1 MTFELKL
8 QDNPTTAQQKG
19 ASIINRQIHFYE
31 KEKVRAQRRE
41 YQILLKPFVPS
52 DPIEGPLVLDIQ
64 FLYPER
70 KSKKMKT
77 AIEPRIE
84 APDLDNVAK
93 LFIDA
98 LADMKFFWND
108 SQIVD
113 LHLTKFRIKGSSE
126 MRLKVRLEEMK

>member
-1 MTFELKL
+1 MTFELVL
-8 QDNPTTAQQKG
+8 SGNPTTAQQKG
-19 ASIINRQIHFYE
+19 AAIVNRQIHFYE

-41 YQILLKPFVPS
+41 YQILLKEFVPNK
-52 DPIEGPLVLDIQ
+52 PLEGPLVLDIQ
-64 FLYPER
+64 FLYPEL
-70 KSKKMKT
+70 KSKKMKI

-98 LADMKFFWND
+98 MADMKFFWND

-113 LHLTKFRIKGSSE
+113 LHLTKFRIQGNRE
-126 MRLKVRLEEMK
+126 MKMKVRLEEMK

>member
-1 MTFELKL
+1 MTFELVL
-8 QDNPTTAQQKG
+8 SGNPTTAQQKG
-19 ASIINRQIHFYE
+19 AAIVNRQIHFYE
-31 KEKVRAQRRE
+31 KEKVRVQRRE
-41 YQILLKPFVPS
+41 YQILLKEFVPNK
-52 DPIEGPLVLDIQ
+52 PLEGPLVLDIQ
-64 FLYPER
+64 FLYPEL

-98 LADMKFFWND
+98 MADMKFFWND

-113 LHLTKFRIKGSSE
+113 LHLTKFRIQGNKE
-126 MRLKVRLEEMK
+126 MRMKVRLEEMK

>member
-1 MTFELKL
+1 MKFELIL
-8 QDNPTTAQQKG
+8 SDNPTTAQQKG
-19 ASIINRQIHFYE
+19 ASIVGGRIHFYE
-31 KEKVRAQRRE
+31 KDKVKSQRRE
-41 YQILLKPFVPS
+41 YKILLKNYVPKK
-52 DPIEGPLVLDIQ
+52 PIEGPLSLDIQ
-64 FLYPER
+64 FLYPEL

-98 LADMKFFWND
+98 LADMRFFWND

-113 LHLTKFRIKGSSE
+113 LHLTKFRVKGSE
-126 MRLKVRLEEMK
+126 NMKMIIRLEALK

>member
-1 MTFELKL
+1 MKFELIL
-8 QDNPTTAQQKG
+8 SDNPTTAQQKG
-19 ASIINRQIHFYE
+19 ASIVGKHIHFYE
-31 KEKVRAQRRE
+31 KDKVKVQRHE
-41 YQILLKPFVPS
+41 YQLLLKNYVPKK
-52 DPIEGPLVLDIQ
+52 PIEGPLALDIQ
-64 FLYPER
+64 FLYPEL

-98 LADMKFFWND
+98 MADMRFFWND

-113 LHLTKFRIKGSSE
+113 LHLTKFRVKGSE
-126 MRLKVRLEEMK
+126 NMKMIVRLEALK

>member
-1 MTFELKL
+1 MKFELIL
-8 QDNPTTAQQKG
+8 SDNPTTAQQKG
-19 ASIINRQIHFYE
+19 ASIAGGRIHFYE
-31 KEKVRAQRRE
+31 KDKVKAQRRE
-41 YQILLKPFVPS
+41 YQILLKNYVPKK
-52 DPIEGPLVLDIQ
+52 PIEGPLSLDIQ
-64 FLYPER
+64 FLYPEL

-98 LADMKFFWND
+98 LADMRFFWND

-113 LHLTKFRIKGSSE
+113 LHLTKFRVKGSE
-126 MRLKVRLEEMK
+126 NMKMIVRLEALK